1 MWRKTLTKDGL
12 RENGGVVLHNAC
24 SVHQMR
30 ALPIF
35 SSFVLWL
42 DIFGIFS
49 NAQLIPLHNLGSAE
63 LGSWV
68 DKFAGT
74 KKIWLKVSW

>member
-1 MWRKTLTKDGL
+1 
-12 RENGGVVLHNAC
+12 
-24 SVHQMR
+24 MR

-35 SSFVLWL
+35 SSSVLWL

-49 NAQLIPLHNLGSAE
+49 NAQLIPLHNPGSAE

-74 KKIWLKVSW
+74 KKIRLKVSW